1 MLYFPLYILTGAENL
16 EVNIETPIAQ
26 EKKIELWFK
35 SCGAVFF
42 IVNEQ

>member
-26 EKKIELWFK
+26 EKKKLNSGLSPVVLF
-35 SCGAVFF
+35 SSL
-42 IVNEQ
+42 